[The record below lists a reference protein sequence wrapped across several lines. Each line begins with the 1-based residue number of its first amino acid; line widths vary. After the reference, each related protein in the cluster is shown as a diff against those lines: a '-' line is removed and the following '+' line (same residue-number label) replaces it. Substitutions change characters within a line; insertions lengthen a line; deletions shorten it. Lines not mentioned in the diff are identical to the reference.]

1 MRPIASAV
9 TQDPKDPKRRVCE
22 TMLVWGKVTRDA
34 KFEYT
39 KGATPKP
46 KVTFGIAY
54 EDKRFMNVIS
64 VGDCRQTELAQRAQ
78 KGDWVLIAGHW
89 ASKEYRN
96 SAGEDKTWDE
106 LRIDHM
112 EILSDGVR
120 EAALDAL
127 VGSLNAAMADGYIQN
142 RKEFTKKFNA
152 AFVDSFWELCQQM
165 QGPMPEEDVPAG
177 EYEDVLGTDDY
188 ELTI

>member
-9 TQDPKDPKRRVCE
+9 TQDPKDPNRRVCE

-39 KGATPKP
+39 KGSLPKP

-64 VGDCRQTELAQRAQ
+64 VGDCRQTEIAQRVR

-89 ASKEYRN
+89 ASKAYKNRD
-96 SAGEDKTWDE
+96 GEDKMWDE

-127 VGSLNAAMADGYIQN
+127 VGSLNAAIADGYIQD
-142 RKEFTKKFNA
+142 RKEFTKKFNT

-165 QGPMPEEDVPAG
+165 QGPPPEEEAPEG
-177 EYEDVLGTDDY
+177 EYGDAPDAEDYVV
-188 ELTI
+188 TI